1 VSAPISENEAAKLAA
16 EESART
22 LRNVLASL
30 EAVKAQRSA
39 SYARCRTIAGRAAV
53 QGEIIGLT
61 IAINTIK
68 RRLRP

>member
-1 VSAPISENEAAKLAA
+1 VSAPISENEV
-16 EESART
+16 RV
-22 LRNVLASL
+22 LRSVLVSL
-30 EAVKAQRSA
+30 ETVKAQRSA

-53 QGEIIGLT
+53 QGEITGLT